1 MTLAQFGADDFG
13 FAIIIFTFITK
24 TFLYPLYF
32 NQMKA
37 SARTMQ
43 LQPKIL
49 EIRRRWGNNQEKV
62 TMETSR
68 LYIEEGI
75 SPWAPLLPS
84 FA

>member
-1 MTLAQFGADDFG
+1 M
-13 FAIIIFTFITK
+13 
-24 TFLYPLYF
+24 
-32 NQMKA
+32 
-37 SARTMQ
+37 
-43 LQPKIL
+43 

-84 FA
+84 FAQIPIFIALYRSIQQL